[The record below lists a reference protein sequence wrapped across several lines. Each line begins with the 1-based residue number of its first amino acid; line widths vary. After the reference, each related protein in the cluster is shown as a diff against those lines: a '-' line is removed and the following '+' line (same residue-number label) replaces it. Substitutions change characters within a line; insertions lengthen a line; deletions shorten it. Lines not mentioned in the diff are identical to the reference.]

1 MSEKYVTFHNDV
13 NSVSLGRLGALETNL
28 LFAIFNKLKDKEDE
42 LLVFE
47 LDEIKAMVHAVKI
60 SKNELG
66 SVVKK
71 LWKNIRTA
79 NFWILY
85 PRAEESIMLF
95 RRFRINY
102 HDTQKTQLKSIEIQ
116 VNMPYFGYLLNFL
129 HANFTSF
136 ELLEFQN
143 ISGKYAKTLY
153 RLLKQWKST
162 GVPPKKE
169 WGEFR
174 ELMGIPVNIKLLE
187 VVERAILKP
196 AIQELNKLPQ
206 FKHLC
211 YQKFKTKGMGNRIT
225 HIQFY
230 FQPLT
235 KTSKDRKQAQHD
247 LSTIAQ
253 HLHNEK
259 TIKQLQRQIKQS
271 NQNDKTMEVLGLC
284 FSKPEQPD
292 TILTIENIQSAQEG
306 YEFFI
311 KYYKDGKVFKE
322 ANATLPNKEA
332 LLERIA
338 QWGYQR
344 IDLQDS
350 QESKG
355 FEKFQNFIAEQT
367 KALNSHDDLTEYI
380 GRHLYMMN
388 TNNIPSHLKI
398 KNISTLENGQI
409 QVEVKDMDK
418 PRKALEPFNFKSMK
432 HFKNWF
438 KKYEA

>member
-1 MSEKYVTFHNDV
+1 
-13 NSVSLGRLGALETNL
+13 
-28 LFAIFNKLKDKEDE
+28 
-42 LLVFE
+42 
-47 LDEIKAMVHAVKI
+47 
-60 SKNELG
+60 
-66 SVVKK
+66 
-71 LWKNIRTA
+71 
-79 NFWILY
+79 
-85 PRAEESIMLF
+85 
-95 RRFRINY
+95 
-102 HDTQKTQLKSIEIQ
+102 
-116 VNMPYFGYLLNFL
+116 
-129 HANFTSF
+129 
-136 ELLEFQN
+136 
-143 ISGKYAKTLY
+143 
-153 RLLKQWKST
+153 
-162 GVPPKKE
+162 
-169 WGEFR
+169 
-174 ELMGIPVNIKLLE
+174 MGIPVNIKLLE

-271 NQNDKTMEVLGLC
+271 EQNDKTMEVLGLC

-344 IDLQDS
+344 VDLQIQQAQPYHS
-350 QESKG
+350 KQRKANLQESKG
-355 FEKFQNFIAEQT
+355 FKTFQNFMTEQT
-367 KALNSHDDLTEYI
+367 QPLNPNDDVKEYI
-380 GRHLYMMN
+380 GRNLYMN
-388 TNNIPSHLKI
+388 TNGVPSHLKV